1 MGMSLLHKLTALGIH
16 VLERGWLSSNC
27 TLLLGATDAALVDSG
42 FHTHSPQTLTWLY
55 GQLKDRSLEVLLN
68 THLHSDH
75 CGGNVAIQAAF
86 PALRTAIPATS
97 ASAVSSWQAERLSFV
112 STGQDCPR
120 FVASDYLLDGQSLSL
135 GGLRWHVWQ
144 AKGHDPDSVVL
155 FQEDHRIL
163 ISADALW
170 EDGFG
175 VVFPELSHGAA
186 FDDVEHTLNMIEDL
200 NPDMVIPGHG
210 PVFRDVGA
218 ALLRARSRLDHF
230 RRHPDKHTR
239 HAIKVLIKFKLL
251 EWQRVST
258 ADLLLWCRKTPL
270 VSAHMPSDVQSS
282 EAWLQELLTQ
292 LAHFSALRID
302 GPWVFNR

>member
-1 MGMSLLHKLTALGIH
+1 MGMSLHHQLAALGIH

-27 TLLLGATDAALVDSG
+27 TLLLGSKDAGLVDSG
-42 FHTHSPQTLTWLY
+42 FHTHSIQTLSWV
-55 GQLKDRSLEVLLN
+55 QSHLKGCPLDTLVN

-75 CGGNVAIQAAF
+75 CGGNAALQGAF
-86 PALRTAIPATS
+86 AELRTAIPATS
-97 ASAVSSWQAERLSFV
+97 STAVSSWQSERLSFV

-120 FVASDYLLDGQSLSL
+120 FHATDFLLDGHTLCL

-155 FQEDHRIL
+155 FQEEHRIL

-175 VVFPELSHGAA
+175 VVFPELTEDDA
-186 FDDVEHTLNMIEDL
+186 FDDVERSLDMIEEL
-200 NPDMVIPGHG
+200 NPTTVIPGHG
-210 PVFRDVGA
+210 PVFRDANA

-258 ADLLLWCRKTPL
+258 DDLLLWCQKTPL
-270 VSAHMPSDVQSS
+270 VSAHMPSDAQTS

-292 LAHFSALRID
+292 LAHASALRID
-302 GPWVFNR
+302 GPWIFNR

>member
-1 MGMSLLHKLTALGIH
+1 MGMSPLHKLNALGIH

-27 TLLLGATDAALVDSG
+27 ILLLGDSESALVDSG
-42 FHTHSPQTLTWLY
+42 YHTHSTQTLSWLQD
-55 GQLKDRSLEVLLN
+55 QLKGRPLDLLLN

-75 CGGNVAIQAAF
+75 CGGNAAIQGSFADV
-86 PALRTAIPATS
+86 RTAIPATS
-97 ASAVSSWQAERLSFV
+97 ATAVSSWQAERLSFA

-120 FVASDYLLDGQSLSL
+120 FQATDCLVDGQSLSL
-135 GGLRWHVWQ
+135 GDFRWLVWQ

-175 VVFPELSHGAA
+175 VVFPELSKFAA
-186 FDDVEHTLNMIEDL
+186 FDDVERTLDMIEDL

-230 RRHPDKHTR
+230 RRQPDKHTR

-258 ADLLLWCRKTPL
+258 TDLLLWCRMTPL
-270 VSAHMPSDVQSS
+270 VRAHMPDDAQSS
-282 EAWLQELLTQ
+282 QLWLHDLLTQ
-292 LAHFSALRID
+292 LAHASALRID
-302 GPWVFNR
+302 GSWVFNH